1 MLIMKSTVKYILFL
15 LLIFSCSEPPPKEKT
30 EGMPSPET
38 SASYTDTL
46 NISPEIKVGTKQKN
60 SISDTV
66 VYKNPTAISLNKTQ
80 EIAVPKEII
89 KNSPMK
95 VGVVKNGKIINV
107 KIAQPHIKIP
117 NKIEVMPLDTGM
129 VIAPPP
135 APPSEEIMPDPTEF
149 LPKEEPKNA
158 VLGFSYFPKIVQN
171 ETRDLR
177 VFVQIQGDEKKVS
190 NKLKSIEKEDLQ
202 FTKTED
208 SSIVCIVKDIETY
221 KKLSI
226 KPMYDPEDFKVTKVD
241 DGPDISNV
249 NDENE
254 QELDFVKGNY
264 WHWKIKAIAPTAR
277 MGNVTLLIKAETP
290 EGQKVKLAERQI
302 NIKIDIDKPK
312 LTFSEKIY
320 KLADDHF
327 KEILSLIIIPIGLYF
342 INFFRKKFAAKKPE
356 NQDPNKP

>member
-1 MLIMKSTVKYILFL
+1 MKNAFFYLFILLFILSCKDSAPTESSMQSTAEEV
-15 LLIFSCSEPPPKEKT
+15 SE
-30 EGMPSPET
+30 
-38 SASYTDTL
+38 SYTDTL
-46 NISPEIKVGTKQKN
+46 NSAPEKQK

-66 VYKNPTAISLNKTQ
+66 VFKNKTNIPLSKTQ
-80 EIAVPKEII
+80 VIAVPREITTNTPI
-89 KNSPMK
+89 K
-95 VGVVKNGKIINV
+95 VGVVKNGKIIDG
-107 KIAQPHIKIP
+107 KIAKPHLQIP
-117 NKIEVMPLDTGM
+117 DKDAVISLDTAM
-129 VIAPPP
+129 VTVTAPPP
-135 APPSEEIMPDPTEF
+135 APPLEEIIPDPNEN

-158 VLGFSYFPKIVQN
+158 VLGFSYFPKILQN

-177 VFVQIQGDEKKVS
+177 VFVQIQGDEKNVS
-190 NKLKSIEKEDLQ
+190 KKLKAIEKEDLQ

-226 KPMYDPEDFKVTKVD
+226 KPIYDSDDFKVIKVD
-241 DGPDISNV
+241 DGPDISNEKDV
-249 NDENE
+249 NE

-302 NIKIDIDKPK
+302 NIKIDIDQPK
-312 LTFSEKIY
+312 LSFSEKVY

-342 INFFRKKFAAKKPE
+342 INLFRKKFAAKKLD
-356 NQDPNKP
+356 NKDPNKP

>member
-1 MLIMKSTVKYILFL
+1 MKSTFKYILFL
-15 LLIFSCSEPPPKEKT
+15 LFIFSCSESPPKNANNET
-30 EGMPSPET
+30 ASPEF
-38 SASYTDTL
+38 SESYTDTL
-46 NISPEIKVGTKQKN
+46 KSSPEIKVGTEQKN
-60 SISDTV
+60 SLSDTV
-66 VYKNPTAISLNKTQ
+66 VFKNPTAIPFNKTQ
-80 EIAVPKEII
+80 EIAVPQEII

-107 KIAQPHIKIP
+107 KIGNPHFIIP
-117 NKIEVMPLDTGM
+117 DKTDVTPLDTGI
-129 VIAPPP
+129 VVAPPP
-135 APPSEEIMPDPTEF
+135 APPSEEIMPDPNEF

-177 VFVQIQGDEKKVS
+177 VFVQIQGDEKRVS

-241 DGPDISNV
+241 DGPDISNA

-327 KEILSLIIIPIGLYF
+327 KEILSLIIIPLGLYF
-342 INFFRKKFAAKKPE
+342 INYFRKKFTAKKPE
-356 NQDPNKP
+356 NHDQNQP